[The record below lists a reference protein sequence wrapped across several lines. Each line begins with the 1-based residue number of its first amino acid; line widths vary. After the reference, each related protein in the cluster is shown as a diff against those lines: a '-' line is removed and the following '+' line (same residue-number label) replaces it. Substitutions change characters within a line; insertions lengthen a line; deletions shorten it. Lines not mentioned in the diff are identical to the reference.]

1 MKGGG
6 TMVLNTPNGYMPIM
20 SDYDVIDIIRQN
32 VTDDIA
38 DFVDKRLHELN
49 EESEYEQ
56 LKFNSD
62 FESLEAT
69 VDELSSAINDIWLIA
84 DNLSNNVRDS
94 KRLDRQEILN
104 KLESI
109 IEIARKF

>member
-38 DFVDKRLHELN
+38 DFVDTRLHELN